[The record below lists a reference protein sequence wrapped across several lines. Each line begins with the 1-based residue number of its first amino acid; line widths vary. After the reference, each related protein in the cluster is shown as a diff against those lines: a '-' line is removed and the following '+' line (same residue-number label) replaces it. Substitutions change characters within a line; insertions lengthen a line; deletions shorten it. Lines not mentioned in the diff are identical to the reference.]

1 MSRTCRDLK
10 DKRFGRLVVLS
21 RAENDRHPGARWKC
35 RCDCGNEKT
44 VRAGNLTGA
53 QTRSCGC
60 LLTEVMANDLTNMSF
75 GRLTALNK
83 CGRTRSGMLLWNC
96 RCSCDSDIAVASVS
110 LVSGRTTSCG
120 CKMREASKRMG
131 LANRKHGQC
140 FTVEHRAWVNMRYRC
155 NNTNA
160 HNYAAYG
167 GRGIDVCAQWDSFET
182 FLADMGPRPSPLH
195 SLDRINNDGGYSPEN
210 CRWATSKQQA
220 NNRRR
225 RDASSTSIFEAA

>member
-21 RAENDRHPGARWKC
+21 RAENDRHRGAQWKC

-44 VRAGNLTGA
+44 VRTGRLTNA
-53 QTRSCGC
+53 YTRSCGC
-60 LLTEVMANDLTNMSF
+60 LRTE
-75 GRLTALNK
+75 ALRRAK
-83 CGRTRSGMLLWNC
+83 
-96 RCSCDSDIAVASVS
+96 
-110 LVSGRTTSCG
+110 
-120 CKMREASKRMG
+120 
-131 LANRKHGQC
+131 KHGQC
-140 FTVEHRAWVNMRYRC
+140 FTAEYRAWANMKHRC
-155 NNTNA
+155 NNTKA
-160 HNYAAYG
+160 HDYAAYG

-182 FLADMGPRPSPLH
+182 FLADMGLRPSPLH

-225 RDASSTSIFEAA
+225 HDASSTSIFEAAH